1 MWPDVIELRNF
12 YSSRLGHTTRR
23 MIRQK
28 IRQFWPNIKGKTVMA
43 LGYSTPYLRYYR
55 EESQHLVALMPAE
68 QGALSW
74 SKKSPNIAV
83 LTEETQLPLA
93 DKSIDLAL
101 VIHSLEFTS
110 YPREMIRE
118 IWRVLT
124 DGGRL
129 LLVVPNRSGLWAR
142 VDKTPFG
149 QGQIYSLS
157 QLIQFMKE
165 NNFAPLRSE
174 YALYIPPFRSR
185 LLLSTARAFEKIGQK
200 WFQSFS
206 GVLFLEVSKQVYASE
221 TLEAAAWGDKLQLV
235 KKFVFPLKN

>member
-1 MWPDVIELRNF
+1 MIRRRIREFWPD
-12 YSSRLGHTTRR
+12 
-23 MIRQK
+23 
-28 IRQFWPNIKGKTVMA
+28 IKGKTVMA

-55 EESQHLVALMPAE
+55 EESHHLVAFMPAE

-74 SKKSPNIAV
+74 SKKNPNIAV
-83 LTEETQLPLA
+83 LTEETQLPLP

-118 IWRVLT
+118 IWRVLK

-149 QGQIYSLS
+149 QGQTYSLP
-157 QLIQFMKE
+157 QLAQFMKE
-165 NNFAPLRSE
+165 NNFTPLHSE
-174 YALYIPPFRSR
+174 YALYIPPFRSS
-185 LLLSTARAFEKIGQK
+185 LLLSMVRAWEKIGHR

-206 GVLFLEVSKQVYASE
+206 GVLFLEVSKQVYAGE
-221 TLEAAAWGDKLQLV
+221 ALEAAVWEDKLQLV
-235 KKFVFPLKN
+235 KKLVFPLKN